1 MAKGGGV
8 SFRFKSKSADEIIKK
23 RGLQKGG
30 RVQKFV
36 DSEVMRQ
43 MEPYMPK
50 QTGTM
55 IESMVLA
62 TEVGSGEVVVNTP
75 YAGKVSKKARKN
87 GQRGAQFF
95 ERFKADCKEDILRGA
110 SEISGGTTDK

>member
-8 SFRFKSKSADEIIKK
+8 SFRFESARTGEIIAK

-36 DSEVMRQ
+36 DSEVMRC

-55 IESMVLA
+55 IDSMIIA
-62 TEVGSGEVVVNTP
+62 TRIGSGEVVVNTP
-75 YAGKVSKKARKN
+75 YARKVSRKARKN
-87 GQRGAQFF
+87 GLRGSRFF
-95 ERFKADCKEDILRGA
+95 ERMKADCKDDILRGA
-110 SEISGGTTDK
+110 AEFSGGKTDK